1 MDVEKAQAVLIVA
14 KCIVNPVEFITC
26 ISSSFVLIVA
36 KCIVNK
42 TNNFDNPVVVFVLI
56 VAKCIV
62 NINFLRLKIPKN

>member
-1 MDVEKAQAVLIVA
+1 MAVLIVA
-14 KCIVNPVEFITC
+14 KCIVNYRRTTRIRRKWN
-26 ISSSFVLIVA
+26 VLIVA